1 MRSRR
6 FEFRD
11 VSFLFIS
18 LFIGVIL
25 IKLFVFSNEKD
36 PGYFER
42 FLEKYG
48 IFAIDLPEEI
58 TFAGETVPLENFDV
72 AESLDKELL
81 INTYWQSQ
89 TVLFLKKA
97 NRFFPI
103 IEPILKENNIP
114 DDFKYIAL
122 VESGLDNAVSPAGA
136 KGYWQFLE
144 GTGKEYGLEI
154 NNEVDE
160 RYHLEKSTEAACK
173 YFAKAYEK
181 FDSWTVAAASYN
193 MGRTNIIRQ
202 INRQK
207 SDNYYDLVLGD
218 ETGRYIYRIL
228 AVKLI
233 LENPENYGFNLR
245 EKDLYTPIPT
255 YKVKIDSS
263 VTDFADFATG
273 YNINYKILKYFNPW
287 LRDNQLK
294 NPAKKSYYIDIPEKS
309 LSRSFTFI
317 DTLSIDSLN

>member
-1 MRSRR
+1 MPGKR

-48 IFAIDLPEEI
+48 IFALDLPADI
-58 TFAGETVPLENFDV
+58 SFAGERVPMENFDV

-97 NRFFPI
+97 NRFFPV

-122 VESGLDNAVSPAGA
+122 IESGLENSISPSGA

-144 GTGKEYGLEI
+144 GTAKEYGLEV
-154 NNEVDE
+154 NKEVDE
-160 RYHLEKSTEAACK
+160 RYHLIKSTEAACR

-181 FDSWTVAAASYN
+181 FDNWTVAAASYN

-245 EKDLYTPIPT
+245 DNDLYEPIPT
-255 YKVKIDSS
+255 YKVKIDS
-263 VTDFADFATG
+263 TINDFADFAKN

-294 NPAKKSYYIDIPEKS
+294 NPARNTYFIDIPEKS
-309 LSRSFTFI
+309 VSRSFTFI
-317 DTLSIDSLN
+317 DTLSIDSIN